1 MYSIVVYGVVWCGM
15 YGTVWLTGR
24 SWIVWFKF
32 WNEVM
37 KWWMDEWVDIYNTI
51 CYSWLDQF
59 DWFGIVQEQ
68 TMKLAIVAKIEEEE
82 LL

>member
-1 MYSIVVYGVVWCGM
+1 
-15 YGTVWLTGR
+15 
-24 SWIVWFKF
+24 
-32 WNEVM
+32 
-37 KWWMDEWVDIYNTI
+37 MDEWVDIYNTI